1 MYKKAIKDNSQY
13 LLPFIEGVKY
23 YSSDEIEHALGTMM
37 ILNKNGDILTCKHIA
52 KDFIEN
58 DALAKKYH
66 DFLSEY
72 NKASKEEKKK
82 IEDKYG
88 YKGNSVVLTNI
99 NLPFNIQ
106 GEIGIEI
113 KFHKYLDLAVIRF
126 KNVNFECDNYP
137 VFSKSLPEQGQ
148 SLCKLGYAFPEYS
161 YFEYSKKENNIILK
175 KEMTSHFPLFPMDGI
190 MTRLVIDESGSVSMF
205 ETSTPGLRGQSGG
218 PVFSPEGVVY
228 GIQSMTR
235 HIDLNFDVNA
245 TVKRGV
251 SKKKVTYT
259 PFINLGVAVSSVKI
273 IEFLEENGIQYN
285 SI

>member
-1 MYKKAIKDNSQY
+1 MYKKAIKDNSKY
-13 LLPFIEGVKY
+13 LLPFIEGIKY
-23 YSSDEIEHALGTMM
+23 YSSNEIEHALGTMM

-52 KDFIEN
+52 NDVLSKRYKDFLKEYN
-58 DALAKKYH
+58 SSDNKESVEKKYG
-66 DFLSEY
+66 F
-72 NKASKEEKKK
+72 
-82 IEDKYG
+82 
-88 YKGNSVVLTNI
+88 KGNSVVLTNI

-106 GEIGIEI
+106 GQIGIEI

-126 KNVNFECDNYP
+126 KNVNFECDKYP

-190 MTRLVIDESGSVSMF
+190 MTRLIADEEGNVSMF

-218 PVFSPEGVVY
+218 PIFSPEGVVY

-235 HIDLNFDVNA
+235 HLDVNT

-251 SKKKVTYT
+251 SKKKVLYT
-259 PFINLGVAVSSVKI
+259 PFINLGVGISSVKI
-273 IEFLEENGIQYN
+273 IEFLEENNIEYN
-285 SI
+285 SL